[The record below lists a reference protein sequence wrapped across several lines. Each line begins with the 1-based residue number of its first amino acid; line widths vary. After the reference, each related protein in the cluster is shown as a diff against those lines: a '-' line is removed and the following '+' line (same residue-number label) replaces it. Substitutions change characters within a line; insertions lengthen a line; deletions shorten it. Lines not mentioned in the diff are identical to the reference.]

1 MKKMFFIA
9 FGVLTLT
16 AVGCR
21 QQDEVFG
28 ADEEQSL
35 KILKK
40 SRQSSEDTKDTL
52 NSHGSFGKGLEVDG
66 DPAPPPKK

>member
-28 ADEEQSL
+28 AEEEQSL
-35 KILKK
+35 KVLKK
-40 SRQSSEDTKDTL
+40 SRQSSQDTKDTI
-52 NSHGSFGKGLEVDG
+52 NSYGNFGKNSELDG
-66 DPAPPPKK
+66 DPAPPPIK